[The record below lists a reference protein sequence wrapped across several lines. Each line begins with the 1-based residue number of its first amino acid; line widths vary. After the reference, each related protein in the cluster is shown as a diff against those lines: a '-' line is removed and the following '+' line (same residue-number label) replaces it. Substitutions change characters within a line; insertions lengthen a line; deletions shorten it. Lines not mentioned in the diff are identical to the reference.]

1 MCLSSGFQNI
11 GSSLL
16 MWTENLQ
23 RNTSPLDLQDD
34 MSTYVTRL
42 LLEILLAVQPRQTDG
57 YCPAV
62 PAGRSYATHPG
73 QRIFGQ

>member
-1 MCLSSGFQNI
+1 MQSKSFQR
-11 GSSLL
+11 S
-16 MWTENLQ
+16 
-23 RNTSPLDLQDD
+23 TSPADLQDD

-42 LLEILLAVQPRQTDG
+42 LLEILPAAQPRQADG

-62 PAGRSYATHPG
+62 PAGRRCATPPG